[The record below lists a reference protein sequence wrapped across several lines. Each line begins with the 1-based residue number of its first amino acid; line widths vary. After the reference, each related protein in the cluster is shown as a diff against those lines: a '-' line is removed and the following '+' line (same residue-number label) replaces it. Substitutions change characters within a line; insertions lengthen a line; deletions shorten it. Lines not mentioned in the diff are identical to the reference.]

1 MKLTVF
7 GTGYVGLVQAA
18 VLSEIGHD
26 VCCVDT
32 DKEKINKLK
41 EGVVPIY
48 EPGLPA
54 LIKNNTQNGKIF
66 FTSSAKKGVN
76 FGEVQFIAVG
86 TPQDSDGSAD
96 LTYVLKVAETIAEF
110 MEDEKIII
118 IKSTVPVGTANKV
131 EELIESKLESKK
143 NKIKFCVVS
152 NPEFLKEGS
161 AVEDCF
167 KPDRIIIGIDKTKK
181 QNSIQNKILQ
191 LYAPFNRNHDRIIFM
206 ETKSAE
212 LTKYAANAMLATK
225 ISFINEMANIAELMG
240 ADIEDIRKGIGS
252 DSRIGYQFIYP
263 GCGYGGSCFPKDLK
277 ALIRSSEEVGIDCK
291 ILNSVEEVN
300 LMQKN
305 KLFTFINDFFKGD
318 LSGKTFTVWGLS
330 FKPNTDDMREA
341 SSRYLMESL
350 WNAGANVNAYDPKA
364 NKECLRIYG
373 NRNDLQLFED
383 KQEALKNSNGLVIC
397 TEWKNFRAPDFKK
410 IKDSLLSP
418 VIFDGRN
425 LFDPA
430 LMIEEGFDYFAIG
443 RGLSVKN

>member
-1 MKLTVF
+1 M
-7 GTGYVGLVQAA
+7 G
-18 VLSEIGHD
+18 
-26 VCCVDT
+26 
-32 DKEKINKLK
+32 
-41 EGVVPIY
+41 
-48 EPGLPA
+48 
-54 LIKNNTQNGKIF
+54 
-66 FTSSAKKGVN
+66 
-76 FGEVQFIAVG
+76 
-86 TPQDSDGSAD
+86 
-96 LTYVLKVAETIAEF
+96 
-110 MEDEKIII
+110 
-118 IKSTVPVGTANKV
+118 
-131 EELIESKLESKK
+131 
-143 NKIKFCVVS
+143 
-152 NPEFLKEGS
+152 
-161 AVEDCF
+161 
-167 KPDRIIIGIDKTKK
+167 
-181 QNSIQNKILQ
+181 
-191 LYAPFNRNHDRIIFM
+191 
-206 ETKSAE
+206 TKSAE

-300 LMQKN
+300 LIQKN

-318 LSGKTFTVWGLS
+318 LSGKTFTIWGLS

-341 SSRYLMESL
+341 SSKYLMESL

-373 NRNDLQLFED
+373 NRNDLQLFDDKED
-383 KQEALKNSNGLVIC
+383 ALKNANGLVIC
-397 TEWKNFRAPDFKK
+397 TEWKNFRVPDFKK
-410 IKDSLLSP
+410 IKDNLLSP

-430 LMIEEGFDYFAIG
+430 LMIEEGIDYFAFG